1 MFCVSLLDFVYV
13 SLSFLIVAGQIFCF
27 LNISLTWLL
36 LLSVCYGDKN
46 GYYLRVSNET
56 LFLINHNLF
65 YTANPSRVQKTTT
78 TISTTTTT
86 TGKTTILT
94 FFFSKKEELSKKSQ
108 AEEQRE
114 RRRQE

>member
-65 YTANPSRVQKTTT
+65 NTANPSRVQKTTT

-86 TGKTTILT
+86 GKTTILT
-94 FFFSKKEELSKKSQ
+94 FYFSKKEELSKKSQ